1 MVWMIATVCSSEF
14 WILSWQTTWKMIIVK
29 WWLFTRK
36 SDFLPG
42 RVKRKCI
49 YPWNKASWKKL
60 MLTHTHTFAVLQAVM
75 DTCRLTLFSIQ
86 SILIVSKVKY
96 LQARATCGRCMALLG
111 ETGIDL
117 NNLHFLFCT
126 AASPDTYVRTYVR
139 ACVRACIEAQ
149 RSSREQTPLEPAVSP
164 WRVTTLCFNLLSLKM
179 DAPPERRGRGFKQTR
194 KTDQLVVIRP
204 YWYWC
209 LEVWGNISVR
219 VHARACAC
227 PVLPN

>member
-126 AASPDTYVRTYVR
+126 AASPDTYVRTCVR
-139 ACVRACIEAQ
+139 ACVYWSPEKQQRADSPGTSCVSMKSDHSMFQ
-149 RSSREQTPLEPAVSP
+149 PPFFKDGRPSRE
-164 WRVTTLCFNLLSLKM
+164 
-179 DAPPERRGRGFKQTR
+179 ER
-194 KTDQLVVIRP
+194 
-204 YWYWC
+204 
-209 LEVWGNISVR
+209 
-219 VHARACAC
+219 
-227 PVLPN
+227 